1 MTSVKVDFIYS
12 PDATPPQVGRVKTLE

>member
-1 MTSVKVDFIYS
+1 MYS